1 MWTSVYMAQNKEIAN
16 KYKKMIEEN
25 NIIVMLRPIRPG
37 EDSADSECFELLV
50 PSREHER
57 ALGIIISE

>member
-37 EDSADSECFELLV
+37 EDSADSED
-50 PSREHER
+50 ER